1 MALVWREPGMRYR
14 FLGMALLA
22 GILSMAS
29 ATAML
34 IPAIDVPAMTSAAEL
49 IVVGRANGVEIQNGL
64 FETFSVSADHVLKG
78 AETNPP
84 KVLRVRLDVS
94 QPGRQSVSER
104 QYGLFFL
111 RRATT
116 GSYIPVDPFHAA
128 LVASPAREANPTGA
142 ADLLGSLT
150 RELARVFATPSA
162 SLLNPQ
168 TGIQHLAVAEPVFQ
182 LHEIYR
188 AAAEAIRSIPYSA
201 AGAELRRIAET
212 GQVTARLW
220 SLDCLFF
227 MGDSDDLE
235 ALKLNYLDSVKAIL
249 IKPEPDLAPTVADV
263 ANSMEG
269 HLKSPDAVPTLAA
282 LLHSSEVAV
291 RRAAA
296 SVLSDI
302 ATQATIAP
310 LAKIALNDPD
320 QNVRYYAVLG
330 LATATETGEAP
341 AMDRFQKNEAEMITR
356 WRSWARFNVPQ

>member
-1 MALVWREPGMRYR
+1 MRHR
-14 FLGMALLA
+14 FLGIAVLA
-22 GILSMAS
+22 GISGMLSMNS
-29 ATAML
+29 ANA
-34 IPAIDVPAMTSAAEL
+34 IPILAIDVPAMTSAAEL
-49 IVVGRANGVEIQNGL
+49 IVVGRANDVETQNDL
-64 FETFSVSADHVLKG
+64 SETLSVYVDHVLKG
-78 AETNPP
+78 RATNPP
-84 KVLRVRLDVS
+84 KVLRLRLDVS
-94 QPGRQSVSER
+94 QPGYQTVSQR
-104 QYGLFFL
+104 QYGIFFL

-116 GSYIPVDPFHAA
+116 GSYIAVDPFHAV
-128 LVASPAREANPTGA
+128 LVASPARGANA
-142 ADLLGSLT
+142 AGSNDLLGGVT
-150 RELARVFATPSA
+150 RELVQVFTAPPA
-162 SLLNPQ
+162 SLLNSQ
-168 TGIQHLAVAEPVFQ
+168 TGIQHLAVAEPAMQ
-182 LHEIYR
+182 LQQIYL
-188 AAAEAIRSIPYSA
+188 AAAEAVRSIPYSA

-235 ALKLNYLDSVKAIL
+235 ALKLNYLDSVKSIL
-249 IKPEPDLAPTVADV
+249 IKPEPDLVPTVSDV

-269 HLKSPDAVPTLAA
+269 HLKSPNAVPTLAA

-330 LATATETGEAP
+330 LAAATETGEAP
-341 AMDRFQKNEAEMITR
+341 AMDRFQKNEAEMITH
-356 WRSWARFNVPQ
+356 WRSWARFNVPK

>member
-1 MALVWREPGMRYR
+1 MRHR
-14 FLGMALLA
+14 FLGIAVLS
-22 GILSMAS
+22 GILSMNS
-29 ATAML
+29 ANAVP
-34 IPAIDVPAMTSAAEL
+34 IPAIDVPAMTTRADL
-49 IVVGRANGVEIQNGL
+49 IVVGRANRVESQNDL
-64 FETFSVSADHVLKG
+64 TQTFSVSVDRVLKG

-111 RRATT
+111 RRGTT
-116 GSYIPVDPFHAA
+116 GGNYIAVDPFHPVV
-128 LVASPAREANPTGA
+128 VASPARDANTRGSI
-142 ADLLGSLT
+142 DLLGGLT
-150 RELARVFATPSA
+150 REFVQVFTAPPA

-168 TGIQHLAVAEPVFQ
+168 TGVQHLAVAEPVLQ

-188 AAAEAIRSIPYSA
+188 AAAEAIRSIPYDSA
-201 AGAELRRIAET
+201 GPELRLIAESD
-212 GQVTARLW
+212 QATARLW

-235 ALKLNYLDSVKAIL
+235 TLKVNYLDSLKSVL
-249 IKPEPDLAPTVADV
+249 INPPPDLAPAVSSL

-269 HLKSPDAVPTLAA
+269 HLKSPNAVPTLAA
-282 LLHSSEVAV
+282 LLNSSEVAV

-302 ATQATIAP
+302 ATHATIAP

-341 AMDRFQKNEAEMITR
+341 AMDRFEKNEAALLTH
-356 WRSWARFNVPQ
+356 WRSWARFNVP

>member
-1 MALVWREPGMRYR
+1 
-14 FLGMALLA
+14 
-22 GILSMAS
+22 MAS
-29 ATAML
+29 ALANP

-64 FETFSVSADHVLKG
+64 LETFSVSADQVLKG
-78 AETNPP
+78 ADTNSP

-94 QPGRQSVSER
+94 QPGRQSVNER

-111 RRATT
+111 RRSTT
-116 GSYIPVDPFHAA
+116 GGSYIPVDPFHAA

-142 ADLLGSLT
+142 ADLLGSVT
-150 RELARVFATPSA
+150 RELVQVFTAPPA

-168 TGIQHLAVAEPVFQ
+168 TGIQHLAVAEPVMQ
-182 LHEIYR
+182 LQEIYR
-188 AAAEAIRSIPYSA
+188 TAAEAIRSIPYDSA
-201 AGAELRRIAET
+201 GPELRRIAES
-212 GQVTARLW
+212 GQATARLW

-235 ALKLNYLDSVKAIL
+235 ALKLKYLDSVKSIL
-249 IKPEPDLAPTVADV
+249 IKPEPDLAPAVSSL

-269 HLKSPDAVPTLAA
+269 HLKSPNAVPTLAA

-302 ATQATIAP
+302 ATHATIAP

-320 QNVRYYAVLG
+320 HDVRYYAVLG

-341 AMDRFQKNEAEMITR
+341 AMDRFEKNEAALLTH
-356 WRSWARFNVPQ
+356 WRSWARFNVP